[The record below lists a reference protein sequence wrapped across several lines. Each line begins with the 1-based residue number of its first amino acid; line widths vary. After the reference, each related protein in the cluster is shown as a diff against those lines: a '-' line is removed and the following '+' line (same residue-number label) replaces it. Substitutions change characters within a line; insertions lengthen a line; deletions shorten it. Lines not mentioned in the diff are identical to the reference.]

1 MYPFNRFATLWIIFF
16 LLSIPFARSISNW
29 NWKRDARFGFFCLS
43 FCWDSIRQHIITFR
57 WDIENSLLQKISNSL
72 NRIIGCH
79 HIIRVLGIRAVRN
92 EWIEPL
98 TLPVQLIRPFF
109 RACKQRIRSLRSL
122 KANLKTTIKMHLMQK
137 SWKFVTFNELKV
149 RWKLFYRQIY
159 ITFFLSLSLSRWLTL
174 EFTALNFVGHE
185 ALAIIA
191 SIISI
196 IPSGN
201 S

>member
-16 LLSIPFARSISNW
+16 FSQSHSL
-29 NWKRDARFGFFCLS
+29 ARFPIEIGNETLDSVFFCLS
-43 FCWDSIRQHIITFR
+43 SYWDSIRQHIITLR

-137 SWKFVTFNELKV
+137 SWKFVPLNELKM

-159 ITFFLSLSLSRWLTL
+159 ITFFLSLSLFLDGS
-174 EFTALNFVGHE
+174 H
-185 ALAIIA
+185 
-191 SIISI
+191 SSS
-196 IPSGN
+196 PH
-201 S
+201 